1 MKKPIFWLIY
11 ALLII
16 AQMLLTHFLRV
27 SPYLTLCIL
36 PVMVLCI
43 PIRVNT
49 IGAMLIAFVTGLIV
63 DLVGEGVLGL
73 NTLALVPVGFF
84 RNQIIQLVFGTEVF
98 ARGEDFSA
106 RRNGVGKVALAA
118 LIAEAIF
125 FILFI
130 WVDGAGTRPFGF
142 NLLRFVCSLGGSML
156 LAMLTLDLLAPD
168 PRR

>member
-1 MKKPIFWLIY
+1 MKKPVFWLIY
-11 ALLII
+11 VLLVI
-16 AQMLLTHFLRV
+16 AQLLLTHFLRV

-49 IGAMLIAFVTGLIV
+49 AAATVIAFVTGLVV
-63 DLVGEGVLGL
+63 DLIGEGVLGL
-73 NTLALVPVGFF
+73 NTLALVPVGFL
-84 RNQIIQLVFGTEVF
+84 RNQVIQLVFGTEVF
-98 ARGEDFSA
+98 ARNEDFSA

-118 LIAEAIF
+118 LMAEALF
-125 FILFI
+125 FLFFI
-130 WVDGAGTRPFGF
+130 WVDAAGTRPFGF
-142 NLLRFVCSLGGSML
+142 NLLRFVCSLTGSML

>member
-11 ALLII
+11 VLLVI
-16 AQMLLTHFLRV
+16 AQLLLTHFLRV

-49 IGAMLIAFVTGLIV
+49 AVAMVIAFVTGLIV

-84 RNQIIQLVFGTEVF
+84 RNQIIQLVFGSEVF

-125 FILFI
+125 FLLFI

>member
-11 ALLII
+11 VLLVI
-16 AQMLLTHFLRV
+16 AQLLLTHFLRV

-49 IGAMLIAFVTGLIV
+49 AVAMVIAFVTGLIV

-84 RNQIIQLVFGTEVF
+84 RNQIIHLVFGSEVF

-125 FILFI
+125 FLLFI

>member
-142 NLLRFVCSLGGSML
+142 NLLRWVCSLGGSML

>member
-1 MKKPIFWLIY
+1 MKKPVFWLIY
-11 ALLII
+11 VLLVI
-16 AQMLLTHFLRV
+16 AQILLTHFLRM

-36 PVMVLCI
+36 PVLVLCI
-43 PIRVNT
+43 PIRVGT
-49 IGAMLIAFVTGLIV
+49 VGVMLIAFVTGLTA

-73 NTLALVPVGFF
+73 NTLALVPVGFL

-125 FILFI
+125 FLLFI

-142 NLLRFVCSLGGSML
+142 NLLRFMCSLGGSML
-156 LAMLTLDLLAPD
+156 LALLTLDLLAPD

>member
-11 ALLII
+11 VLLVI

-36 PVMVLCI
+36 PVLVLCI
-43 PIRVNT
+43 PIRVGT
-49 IGAMLIAFVTGLIV
+49 VGAMLIAFATGLTV

-73 NTLALVPVGFF
+73 NTLALVPVGFL
-84 RNQIIQLVFGTEVF
+84 RNWIIRLVFGTEVF

-106 RRNGVGKVALAA
+106 RRNGLWKVALAA

-142 NLLRFVCSLGGSML
+142 NALRFICSLSGSML
-156 LAMLTLDLLAPD
+156 LALLALDLLAPD

>member
-11 ALLII
+11 VLMMI

-49 IGAMLIAFVTGLIV
+49 AGAMLIAFVTGLIV

-118 LIAEAIF
+118 LIAEAVF
-125 FILFI
+125 FLLFI

-142 NLLRFVCSLGGSML
+142 NLLRWVCSLGGSML

>member
-11 ALLII
+11 VLLII

-118 LIAEAIF
+118 LIAEAVF
-125 FILFI
+125 FLLFI

-142 NLLRFVCSLGGSML
+142 NLLRWVCSLGGSML